1 MLPVRT
7 AQFSVVISPR
17 KRIAQG
23 ISYGGLP
30 NLSLMDALSEVWDI
44 VR

>member
-1 MLPVRT
+1 
-7 AQFSVVISPR
+7 VVLFPR

-30 NLSLMDALSEVWDI
+30 NLSLVDVLGDVWDM
-44 VR
+44 VRWRNW